1 MSKKVELKFVKPA
14 AVKRYAKGAQ
24 GGARVSKTA
33 LPVLDAVARATADH
47 LAHHS
52 MCSQL
57 AAAGSPKV
65 GRTQRTNAKLRAQF
79 VSAAN
84 SACGFNALS
93 AIREVRR

>member
-1 MSKKVELKFVKPA
+1 MLASIIM
-14 AVKRYAKGAQ
+14 AVIYDRTTQLFTG
-24 GGARVSKTA
+24 KTA